1 MVSVLVVRDR
11 FIQNIYMKYWIILS
25 VFIGMI
31 SCIPLKQFQDLE
43 NVNQQ
48 NEQELAGLESENDR
62 LTVAAKEKQAE
73 IDRLTKK
80 ADQLEKDTLRLAKE
94 NWILRRRNGELLN
107 QYNDYLNGLAAKN
120 TGDDNAKLLAHLQSL
135 HEELLKRED
144 QLNKSERELEL
155 KRQNLLAAQSEVEGL
170 NDELVNRNQRLKEL
184 ERALSE
190 KDSLMNALRKTVA
203 DALTG
208 FSNDELA
215 VHIKNG
221 KVYVSMEEKL
231 LFTSGSY
238 KVSDAGIGALSK
250 IASVLEK
257 HNDINVVVEGHTDD
271 VPYKSSVLLDNWDLS
286 VKRATSVVRILLDH
300 ANINPGRITAAGRS
314 KYIPLDDSNTPE
326 ARRKNRRTEIILSP
340 NLNQVFDI
348 LETN

>member
-1 MVSVLVVRDR
+1 
-11 FIQNIYMKYWIILS
+11 MKYWILFS

-31 SCIPLKQFQDLE
+31 SCVPLKQFQDLE
-43 NVNQQ
+43 SVNQQ
-48 NEQELAGLESENDR
+48 NEEELANLESENDR
-62 LTVAAKEKQAE
+62 LLVASKEKQAE
-73 IDRLTKK
+73 IDRLNKK
-80 ADQLEKDTLRLAKE
+80 AEQLEKDTLRLAKE
-94 NWILRRRNGELLN
+94 NWVLKRKNKELSN
-107 QYNDYLNGLAAKN
+107 QYSDYLKELAAKN
-120 TGDDNAKLLAHLQSL
+120 TNGDNTQLLAHLQSL

-144 QLNKSERELEL
+144 ELNKAERDLEL
-155 KRQNLLAAQSEVEGL
+155 KRQSLLATQHEVEGL
-170 NDELVNRNQRLKEL
+170 NNELASRNQRLREL
-184 ERALSE
+184 EKALSE
-190 KDSLMNALRKTVA
+190 KDSLMNALRTTVA
-203 DALTG
+203 EALTG

-238 KVSDAGIGALSK
+238 RVSEAGVGALSK
-250 IASVLEK
+250 IAGVLEK
-257 HNDINVVVEGHTDD
+257 HEDINVVVEGHTDD

-286 VKRATSVVRILLDH
+286 VKRATSVIRILLEN

-314 KYIPLDDSNTPE
+314 KYVPLDDSNTTE

-348 LETN
+348 LETD